1 MIILI
6 NGPINSGKTTI
17 SKILTEKISKTAL
30 VEVDSLREMI
40 RWMPIGEA
48 IPINLKNTI
57 SVVKNFVSEGLNVVV
72 PYPLSKDNYEYM
84 ISNLADLK
92 IKIHTFT
99 LAPRL
104 DKALSN
110 RGSREITD
118 AEKDRIKYHYEIG
131 ISSPSFGEIIDNSDL
146 TPEVTADIILN
157 KIKNEL

>member
-17 SKILTEKISKTAL
+17 SKILTEKIPKTAL

-84 ISNLADLK
+84 ISNLVDLRTK
-92 IKIHTFT
+92 IYTFT

-110 RGSREITD
+110 RGSREVTD

-131 ISSPSFGEIIDNSDL
+131 ISAPSFGEIIDNSDL
-146 TPEVTADIILN
+146 TPEATVDIILN